1 MLVLRSVLLGL
12 FWLVLGKFT
21 ESDVSCKW
29 SIKTDEGVRCSYSS
43 QNHGSWEWV
52 PTTLA
57 WSSLAFVLLREPKS
71 RGICRVTRY
80 SNTHCLVFGIENCMK
95 QKMLGFVL
103 FLLTVWR
110 WLSWQ
115 WLCVSVC
122 LIVKGSWIRVL
133 ILLTFA
139 PFQGSTS
146 ALIIFFED
154 RVIPFANQR
163 YIYKIIYI
171 VFHGMFVHVN
181 FRGMPEGMVKLQSRW
196 IQMRWL
202 WCFGRIRCHCFR

>member
-133 ILLTFA
+133 ILSTVA
-139 PFQGSTS
+139 PFQGSTACLFMWIS
-146 ALIIFFED
+146 GGCRRAWSNCNPD
-154 RVIPFANQR
+154 
-163 YIYKIIYI
+163 
-171 VFHGMFVHVN
+171 G
-181 FRGMPEGMVKLQSRW
+181 SRW
-196 IQMRWL
+196 GGYDVLVASDAIAL
-202 WCFGRIRCHCFR
+202 GSLPAHCETWQVLSFLG